1 MKLSS
6 ITFKNWRCF
15 YGEQTLEFSPYEG
28 EHVTMVHA
36 QNGFGK
42 TNLLNA
48 ILWTFYRE
56 TTGKFEQ
63 VDNLLNVEA
72 KKEGKTE
79 SWVEICF
86 QHAGKNYRARRFF
99 DSSANSNSRSDI
111 FKIFADEGGNS
122 KEISQPATF
131 IQSVIPKPMA
141 KYFFFDGEHAENFA
155 GENNNS
161 KVGEAVKNILGSEI
175 ANTTISDLQEILKKY
190 QSKVSKLYTSNDL
203 QILGEDIEAL
213 ENRIEVTKG
222 QIAGSDSQIKNLQ
235 VQQKDIQSNLAQ
247 LAASKKLQL
256 ALQSAKRNEETA
268 KKDYKQAQSEYI
280 KWLDTQSIP
289 ILTKDLTEQIVSLIN
304 KKRQKNKI
312 PAEYQEPVIKGLLSA
327 QNCICG
333 RDLIPHSDEYKK
345 VEAMLS
351 DSATNEQ
358 IDRLTRIQTK
368 SDYLT
373 SHIEGS
379 QSSFKARV
387 RDLDNAKNRISEAE
401 MAIGGIRKD
410 FKKIDDDEV
419 RNLKTKETEL
429 DSAIRKLKEGLIR
442 GNIAIEDDE
451 KKLNKKR
458 EELKKLEDSA
468 GVSEKVRLQRDYLQ
482 RAIEVLEN
490 RLQEETKQARAIL
503 EATVNKHLEEIA
515 HKSMKIR
522 IDSNFNI
529 KAIFDE
535 EEALPKSGG
544 ENQLISL
551 LFTAALIEFAKVR
564 KNADHSILLP
574 GTEAPLILDSPFG
587 SLDDIYQPRLAPV
600 LPKLSKQLVLL
611 LSGSQKRFIEDEL
624 NPHVGQRYLFVRHEK
639 HSKEE
644 PEVTINGKNYT
655 QLYLNSEKSF
665 TEIQWLSDG

>member
-1 MKLSS
+1 MKLRS

-15 YGEQTLEFSPYEG
+15 YGEQSLEFSPFEG

-48 ILWTFYRE
+48 VLWTFYKE

-63 VDNLLNVEA
+63 VNNLLNVEA

-86 QHAGKNYRARRFF
+86 EHAGKNYRARRFF
-99 DSSANSNSRSDI
+99 DNTANSNSSSEI
-111 FKIFADEGGNS
+111 FKIFVDDGGNS

-155 GENNNS
+155 GEDNNA

-175 ANTTISDLQEILKKY
+175 ANTTISDLKEILKKY
-190 QSKVSKLYTSNDL
+190 QSKVARLYTSDDL
-203 QILGEDIEAL
+203 VTLGEEIKAL
-213 ENRIEVTKG
+213 EDRIAITKG
-222 QIAGSDSQIKNLQ
+222 QIAGSDSQVKNLQ
-235 VQQKDIQSNLAQ
+235 VKLNDKQKVLAQ
-247 LAASKKLQL
+247 LASSKKLQL
-256 ALQSAKRNEETA
+256 ALQSAQRNEETA
-268 KKDYKQAQSEYI
+268 KRDFRQAQTDYI
-280 KWLDTQSIP
+280 KWLDTLSMP
-289 ILTKDLTEQIVSLIN
+289 ILTKDLTERIGELIS

-327 QNCICG
+327 QSCICG
-333 RDLIPHSDEYKK
+333 RQLEPNSAEYKK
-345 VEAMLS
+345 VEAILS

-368 SDYLT
+368 SDYLI
-373 SHIEGS
+373 SHIENS
-379 QSSFKARV
+379 ESAFKARV
-387 RDLDNAKNRISEAE
+387 KELDSAKNRISEAE
-401 MAIGGIRKD
+401 MAIGGIKKD
-410 FKKIDDDEV
+410 FKKIDDNEV
-419 RNLKTKETEL
+419 KKLKSEETEL
-429 DSAIRKLKEGLIR
+429 ERNIQKLKEGLIR
-442 GNIAIEDDE
+442 GKISIEDDE
-451 KKLNKKR
+451 KQLKKKQ
-458 EELKKLEDSA
+458 EELKKLEESL
-468 GVSEKVRLQRDYLQ
+468 GVNEKIRLQRDYLQ
-482 RAIEVLEN
+482 KAIEVLEH
-490 RLQEETKQARAIL
+490 RLQEETKQARSIL
-503 EATVNKHLEEIA
+503 EATVNKHLDEIA

-522 IDSNFNI
+522 IDSDFNI

-535 EEALPKSGG
+535 EETLPKSGG

-551 LFTAALIEFAKVR
+551 LFTAALIDFAKVR

-574 GTEAPLILDSPFG
+574 GTEAPLVLDSPFG
-587 SLDDIYQPRLAPV
+587 SLDDLYQPRLAPV

-611 LSGSQKRFIEDEL
+611 LSGSQKEFVEDEL
-624 NPHVGQRYLFVRHEK
+624 NPYVGQRYLFVRHER

-644 PEVTINGKNYT
+644 PEVTINKKNYT
-655 QLYLNSEKSF
+655 QLYLDSEKSF
-665 TEIQWLSDG
+665 TEIKWLGDE